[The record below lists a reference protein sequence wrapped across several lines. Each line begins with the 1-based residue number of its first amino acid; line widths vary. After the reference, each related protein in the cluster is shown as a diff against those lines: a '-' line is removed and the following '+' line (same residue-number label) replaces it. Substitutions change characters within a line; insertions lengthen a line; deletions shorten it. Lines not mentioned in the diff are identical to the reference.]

1 MFRMQGE
8 PATRENGDARERP
21 LTVDGEEA
29 TVTRFSDALATGVDL
44 VSAAERATRQ
54 ALERLDGPA
63 DLVCVFVSGIDP
75 EEVALAG
82 ERAMALAE
90 GATTIG
96 CSAGGV
102 IGGGRGTEGQGAVS
116 VWAAMLPGVT
126 MTPFELAAIA
136 EGDQLAVIGVLD
148 PTPADQAA
156 LLLANPYVF
165 PTHTFVEHSNTIL
178 DGLPIVGGLADGTY
192 GGDSVRLFLQGET
205 VQAGAVGLLFGGNGV
220 LGTVVSQGCRP
231 IGPSMVV
238 TKAEDNVLI
247 ELAGTPAYAKL
258 ESIVSALPPEE
269 QQLVA
274 DGLHIGIAID
284 EYADRHESGD
294 FLIRGVLDADPEQ
307 STITIGDVV
316 DVGQTVRFQV
326 RDQATADSD
335 LLERLRLFAHDT
347 GGTAEGALLFSCNG
361 RGSGMFPSADHDV
374 RRVQQILGIDA
385 VGGFFA
391 AGEIGP
397 VAGRNHLHGFTACM
411 LAFRG

>member
-1 MFRMQGE
+1 M
-8 PATRENGDARERP
+8 
-21 LTVDGEEA
+21 
-29 TVTRFSDALATGVDL
+29 
-44 VSAAERATRQ
+44 
-54 ALERLDGPA
+54 
-63 DLVCVFVSGIDP
+63 
-75 EEVALAG
+75 
-82 ERAMALAE
+82 
-90 GATTIG
+90 
-96 CSAGGV
+96 

-136 EGDQLAVIGVLD
+136 EGDQLAVIGVLE

-258 ESIVSALPPEE
+258 ESIVSALPGRAAARRGRTPC
-269 QQLVA
+269 
-274 DGLHIGIAID
+274 HID

-316 DVGQTVRFQV
+316 DDEPSTSKSATGPQTAICWNGCDCSLTHR
-326 RDQATADSD
+326 RH
-335 LLERLRLFAHDT
+335 RGR
-347 GGTAEGALLFSCNG
+347 GLLFSQWRGG
-361 RGSGMFPSADHDV
+361 RMFPSAGHDV
-374 RRVQQILGIDA
+374 RRVNRFSGLMGR
-385 VGGFFA
+385 GFFA